1 MKGLKTI
8 QSDFSVTET
17 VEILKK
23 AIENQGWH
31 LFAHIDHAKQAQK
44 NGLKLRPTQVILF
57 GNPKIGTL
65 LMQDQQSAAID
76 LPVKALVYED
86 EKGRV
91 LISYNTTTWLRERH
105 QLTDEATIKTIS
117 TVLKTVCHAACEK

>member
-1 MKGLKTI
+1 MKGLKTL

-23 AIENQGWH
+23 AIEKQGWH
-31 LFAHIDHAKQAQK
+31 LFAHINHAKQAQNK
-44 NGLKLRPTQVILF
+44 GLQLRPTQVLLF
-57 GNPKIGTL
+57 GNPKVGTL

-91 LISYNTTTWLRERH
+91 LIAYNTTTWLRERH
-105 QLTDEATIKTIS
+105 QLTDEITIKEIS
-117 TVLKTVCHAACEK
+117 TVLKNVCNSASKK

>member
-8 QSDFSVTET
+8 QSDYSVTET

-23 AIENQGWH
+23 AIEKQGWH
-31 LFAHIDHAKQAQK
+31 LFSHIDHSKQAADK
-44 NGLKLRPTQVILF
+44 GLKLRPTQVILF

-65 LMQDQQSAAID
+65 LMQDQQAVAID

-86 EKGRV
+86 EKECV
-91 LISYNTTTWLRERH
+91 LIAYNTIDWLKERH
-105 QLTDEATIKTIS
+105 QLTDETTIKKIS
-117 TVLKTVCHAACEK
+117 FVLKSVCHSASIK

>member
-8 QSDFSVTET
+8 QSDYSVTET

-23 AIENQGWH
+23 AIGKQGWH
-31 LFAHIDHAKQAQK
+31 LFSHIDHAKQAADK
-44 NGLKLRPTQVILF
+44 GLKLRPTQVILF

-65 LMQDQQSAAID
+65 LMQNQQAAAID

-86 EKGRV
+86 EKECV
-91 LISYNTTTWLRERH
+91 LIAYNTTDWLKERH
-105 QLTDEATIKTIS
+105 QLTDETTIKKIS
-117 TVLKTVCHAACEK
+117 SVLKSVCHSASKK

>member
-23 AIENQGWH
+23 AIEKQGWH
-31 LFAHIDHAKQAQK
+31 LFAHIDHAKQARE
-44 NGLKLRPTQVILF
+44 NGLQLRPTQVILF

-65 LMQDQQSAAID
+65 LMQNQQLAAID
-76 LPVKALVYED
+76 LPVKALVCED
-86 EKGRV
+86 ENKRV
-91 LISYNTTTWLRERH
+91 LIAYNTTTWLRERH
-105 QLTDEATIKTIS
+105 RLTDEATIKKIS
-117 TVLKTVCHAACEK
+117 TVLKSVCHSASKS